1 MLPYTSLGKVE
12 TWYIQDHI
20 LNNNKNKKQTNNNN
34 KKDSPQQ
41 QVFLQDKNEHSTIPS
56 PFSSYDW
63 QTVFLEDLLRF
74 SFHMDWNSY
83 TLSYHQGKES
93 SQRDML
99 VFTVL
104 RFQSM

>member
-1 MLPYTSLGKVE
+1 MVYPRPYSQQQQKTK
-12 TWYIQDHI
+12 T
-20 LNNNKNKKQTNNNN
+20 NNN
-34 KKDSPQQ
+34 KKKTLLNQ
-41 QVFLQDKNEHSTIPS
+41 QVFLKDKHENSTIPS
-56 PFSSYDW
+56 HFSSYDW

-104 RFQSM
+104 RF

>member
-1 MLPYTSLGKVE
+1 MVYPRPYSQQQQK
-12 TWYIQDHI
+12 
-20 LNNNKNKKQTNNNN
+20 NKNKQQQ
-34 KKDSPQQ
+34 KKTFLNQ
-41 QVFLQDKNEHSTIPS
+41 QVFLKNKNENSTIPS

-83 TLSYHQGKES
+83 TLNYNQDKES

-104 RFQSM
+104 RF